1 MITTA
6 VNSELIANK
15 VSSTP
20 GTKVAANM
28 NMTAR
33 ARQIPPRVILNVFEF
48 LFICETEFVK

>member
-33 ARQIPPRVILNVFEF
+33 ARQIPPRVILKVLEF
-48 LFICETEFVK
+48 LFICGISDVK